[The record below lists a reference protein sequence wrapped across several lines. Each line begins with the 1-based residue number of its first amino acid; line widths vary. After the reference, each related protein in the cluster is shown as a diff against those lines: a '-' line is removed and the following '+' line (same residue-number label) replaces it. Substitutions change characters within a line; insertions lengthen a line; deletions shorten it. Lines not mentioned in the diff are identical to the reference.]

1 MLVLEFALLASVA
14 PFFSFFGGTSGKKK
28 AKDTPNTRA
37 QASTKNNKKN
47 PMKKSADK
55 QLAPESS
62 SEEDEEE
69 HEDIEHQPVERA
81 RNKRARSDN
90 TVNNSELLEALKT
103 LQGTVANQQEIIDN
117 LQREGTRAN
126 ISISENEAHMALP
139 TSYPGPSYLLDR
151 SRFPS
156 DIWTA
161 AVAAS
166 KTMSV
171 LINSGGNIPHDHPL
185 LASCRLQAARC
196 ARLAAA
202 AIGGLQAAAHI
213 EQGQAG
219 KMADMY
225 YAHVRTTAI
234 RDPTDKNGDLDE
246 DKLIPDNIVFVTTI
260 KNEIKDS
267 IEQSERSKA
276 TTTTRVYTSGRG
288 GGGGRGYGR
297 GNGQQSQQST
307 PNPPVSYASNPPNQS
322 RDYNSQ
328 PGTSYGGG
336 RGRGRF

>member
-1 MLVLEFALLASVA
+1 MFVLEFALLASVA
-14 PFFSFFGGTSGKKK
+14 PFFSFFGGTPGKKK
-28 AKDTPNTRA
+28 AKATPNTRA
-37 QASTKNNKKN
+37 QVSTKNNKNN
-47 PMKKSADK
+47 PTKKSADK

-62 SEEDEEE
+62 SEEDEQEQEDME
-69 HEDIEHQPVERA
+69 HEPVERA
-81 RNKRARSDN
+81 KNKRARSDN
-90 TVNNSELLEALKT
+90 TMNNSELLEAFKS

-126 ISISENEAHMALP
+126 ISISENEAHKALP
-139 TSYPGPSYLLDR
+139 TSYPGPAYLLDR

-161 AVAAS
+161 SVAAS

-171 LINSGGNIPHDHPL
+171 LINSGGSIPHDHPL

-225 YAHVRTTAI
+225 YAHLRTTAI

-246 DKLIPDNIVFVTTI
+246 DKLIPENIVFVNTI

-276 TTTTRVYTSGRG
+276 STTRVYTSGR
-288 GGGGRGYGR
+288 GGGRGYGR
-297 GNGQQSQQST
+297 GNGQQSQST

-336 RGRGRF
+336 RGRGRFGG